1 VQTPKA
7 QPTGVDRRC
16 GDIRLAA
23 SRSASRELSAIIVS
37 AGLALPWVGSALP
50 SVMNR
55 FDTSQQRWSLSTT
68 LFSGDVAIRQLV
80 IHARVVQAVQKV
92 DRAGP

>member
-1 VQTPKA
+1 M
-7 QPTGVDRRC
+7 
-16 GDIRLAA
+16 
-23 SRSASRELSAIIVS
+23 IVS

-68 LFSGDVAIRQLV
+68 LFSGDVPIRQPPIRWAYRSMLSTSCAPAASQ
-80 IHARVVQAVQKV
+80 ISFRTRFA
-92 DRAGP
+92 